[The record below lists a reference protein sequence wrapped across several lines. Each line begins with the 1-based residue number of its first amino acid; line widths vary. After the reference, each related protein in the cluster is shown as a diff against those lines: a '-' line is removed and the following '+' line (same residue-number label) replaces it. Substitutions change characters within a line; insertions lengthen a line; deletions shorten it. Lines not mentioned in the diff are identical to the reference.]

1 MGKPNPPTARARYIG
16 RTMKALRDDLGFRGS
31 EVSDHI
37 DKTAATLSRYE
48 SGEYPM
54 PGDVFLTLLDLYRV
68 EDPVERASLIQIN
81 EDASKRGWVDSFQPY
96 IRNLANH
103 IWMEGEADEIQVLEL
118 TVMPGIA
125 QTRSYAE
132 TLMSNGP
139 KRNDPIALKR
149 QLEARML
156 RSQVLNQPEG
166 PRVKLLLHES
176 VLAQRVGGTEVTTEQ
191 LEHLLKIAELSK
203 VEVRLLPSASWA
215 HIAAGIGVGY
225 LIFKLPRPLPDVVYI
240 DSSVAAIYEEDPDI
254 DSFKETYDVLWN
266 DVALSS
272 KASAERIARELKEV
286 KRE

>member
-1 MGKPNPPTARARYIG
+1 
-16 RTMKALRDDLGFRGS
+16 MKALRDDLGFKGS

-68 EDPVERASLIQIN
+68 DDPVERASLIQIN

-96 IRNLANH
+96 IKNLANH
-103 IWMEGEADEIQVLEL
+103 IWMEGEAEEIQIFEL

-125 QTRSYAE
+125 QTKQFAW

-139 KRNDPIALKR
+139 KRNNPIALKR

-156 RSQVLNQPEG
+156 RTQVLEKPDG
-166 PRVKLLLHES
+166 PRVKILLHEAILS
-176 VLAQRVGGTEVTTEQ
+176 QRVGGAKVTAEQ
-191 LEHLLKIAELSK
+191 LERLLEIAEYAN
-203 VEVRLLPSASWA
+203 VEVRLLPGNSWT

-225 LIFKLPRPLPDVVYI
+225 KIFKLPEPLPDVVYI
-240 DSSVAAIYEEDPDI
+240 DSTAAAIYEEDPDI
-254 DSFKETYDVLWN
+254 DSFKETYEVLWD
-266 DVALSS
+266 DVALDS
-272 KASAERIARELKEV
+272 KASAKRISLELKEV

>member
-16 RTMKALRDDLGFRGS
+16 KTMRTFREDLGFKGS
-31 EVSDHI
+31 EVADHI

-68 EDPVERASLIQIN
+68 DDPVERASLIRVN

-96 IRNLANH
+96 IKNLANH
-103 IWMEGEADEIQVLEL
+103 IWMEGEAEEIQVLEL

-132 TLMSNGP
+132 TLMSHGP
-139 KRNDPIALKR
+139 KRNNPIALKR

-156 RSQVLNQPEG
+156 RTLVLNKPKG
-166 PRVKLLLHES
+166 PQVKILMHEA
-176 VLAQRVGGTEVTTEQ
+176 VLSQRVGGAQTTAEQ
-191 LEHLLKIAELSK
+191 LERLLEISDLPRS
-203 VEVRLLPSASWA
+203 EVRLLPADSWT

-225 LIFKLPRPLPDVVYI
+225 KVFKLPDPLPDVVYI
-240 DSSVAAIYEEDPDI
+240 DSTVAAIYEEDPDI
-254 DSFKETYDVLWN
+254 DLFKETYDALWN
-266 DVALSS
+266 DIALDS
-272 KASAERIARELKEV
+272 KTSAERIARELKEV

>member
-272 KASAERIARELKEV
+272 KASAERISKELKEV